1 MKTSEFSE
9 QRRRSLQRLHDRPS
23 MRNNNSVQVTLEMT
37 DGLRAN
43 VDACA
48 PDLSRYVVKE

>member
-48 PDLSRYVVKE
+48 PDLNR